1 MFSEDLFILALSW
14 KQPADV
20 LMGNKNVE
28 YSYKGMLFSHKKE
41 WFTETRWKMDGSK
54 IYYDE

>member
-41 WFTETRWKMDGSK
+41 
-54 IYYDE
+54 